1 MKIKPAI
8 KKAPTCLVAVVLMAV
23 GAATKVGAAAPAL
36 QGQIAVRPLT
46 PQDIKDYKL
55 TGLQG
60 ASGLSTVGLGQ
71 PAYLEALV
79 NIAIAPSN
87 IVGVTWVLTNKP
99 PGSAAELTAS
109 PLGTDVPTYKMAD
122 RLTTQVAGRTL
133 LRPDVAGQYTVVAT
147 IDTTGSGTTNLTQN
161 ITAGTY
167 MGINTCALC
176 HSGGIIAPDKVTAWS
191 QTHHATKF
199 TRGINGLDSPRYG
212 KNCISCHTVG
222 YDANTNA
229 VNGGF
234 DDIAKQLEWTFPAV
248 LNTNNWDA
256 VPAALKNVAN
266 IQCENCH
273 GPGSQHAFSLGNP
286 DRISVSFGAGNC
298 GQCHDSLTHHFRNA
312 EWNNSRHAIATRYPT
327 GPTRAGCVGCHSGIG
342 FADRTKGMSPLRTD
356 YEAITC
362 AACHDAH
369 DATNPHQVRTVAD
382 VTLQDNKTTITKG
395 GPAKLCMN
403 CHMARRD
410 ATSYVEATA
419 GSSHFG
425 PHYGCQTDMLVGANA
440 ITYGKEI
447 PSSAHREVVEEAC
460 VTCHMQEAESSPAF
474 THAGGHSWNMK
485 WDSGTNTVELTEA
498 CVQCHGDIEGF
509 NFKRQDFDGNGI
521 VEGVQTEVK
530 GLLAKLA
537 FLLPPVGV
545 AKADITIGSSW
556 SKQHLRAGYNYRF
569 VQEDGSF
576 GVHNLSYAV
585 GLLKASIADLTGDAN
600 NDSLSDAWQIQY
612 FGSATNPNAAPNAIP
627 AGDGIPNWLKYSLGL
642 DPTVAGSA
650 IPGGVVWANGSSL
663 GGSTDTIQIFTA
675 AEVAFDTE
683 VGKTYQIQ
691 SVSSL
696 SGGWQNL
703 GDPIPGTGAAI
714 SYTTPLRENAQQFFR
729 VVHTP

>member
-1 MKIKPAI
+1 MKINTAI
-8 KKAPTCLVAVVLMAV
+8 KKAPACLLAIVLMV
-23 GAATKVGAAAPAL
+23 VDAATKVGAAAPAL

-46 PQDIKDYKL
+46 PQELKDPSLVGK
-55 TGLQG
+55 QG

-99 PGSAAELTAS
+99 IGSVAELATS
-109 PLGTDVPTYKMAD
+109 PLGANVPTYKMAD

-147 IDTTGSGTTNLTQN
+147 IDTTDSGTTNLTQN

-176 HSGGIIAPDKVTAWS
+176 HSGGILAPDKVTPWS
-191 QTHHATKF
+191 GTLHATMV
-199 TRGINGLDSPRYG
+199 TRHIDGLDGGYSRSS
-212 KNCISCHTVG
+212 CITCHTVG

-229 VNGGF
+229 VNGAF
-234 DDIAKQLEWTFPAV
+234 DDVAKQLGWTFPAV
-248 LNTNNWDA
+248 LTNGNWA
-256 VPAALKNVAN
+256 AMPAALKNVAN

-286 DRISVSFGAGNC
+286 NLISTSFAAGNC
-298 GQCHDSLTHHFRNA
+298 AQCHDSMTHHFRSA
-312 EWNNSRHAIATRYPT
+312 EWNHSGHAVAPRQTSS
-327 GPTRAGCVGCHSGIG
+327 GCVRCHTAPG
-342 FADRTKGMSPLRTD
+342 FANYAAGAPAVSTP

-362 AACHDAH
+362 AACHDPH
-369 DATNPHQVRTVAD
+369 DAANPHQLRTVAD
-382 VTLQDNKTTITKG
+382 VTLMDNKTTITEG

-410 ATSYVEATA
+410 ATNYVETTA

-425 PHYGCQTDMLVGANA
+425 PHYGCQTDMLMGVNA
-440 ITYGKEI
+440 ITYGQEI
-447 PSSAHREVVEEAC
+447 PSSAHRHVVEEAC
-460 VTCHMQEAESSPAF
+460 LTCHMQEAEFSPAF
-474 THAGGHSWNMK
+474 THAGGHSFNMK
-485 WDSGTNTVELTEA
+485 WDNGTNTIELTEA
-498 CVQCHGDIEGF
+498 CVQCHGEIEEF
-509 NFKRQDFDGNGI
+509 NFKRQDFDSNGI
-521 VEGVQTEVK
+521 VEGVQTEVH
-530 GLLAKLA
+530 GLLNKLGRM
-537 FLLPPVGV
+537 LPPIGDPAVN
-545 AKADITIGSSW
+545 ITSAYT
-556 SKQHLRAGYNYRF
+556 KQQLRAGYNYKF
-569 VQEDGSF
+569 VEEDGSF

-612 FGSATNPNAAPNAIP
+612 FGSATNPNAAPNANP
-627 AGDGIPNWLKYSLGL
+627 AGDGIPNWLKYNLGL
-642 DPTVAGSA
+642 DPTVAGTA
-650 IPGGVVWANGSSL
+650 IPGGVVWANGGRL

-691 SVSSL
+691 AVSSL